1 MTNRLGLDDVRPV
14 ISGGRH
20 PTKAVVG
27 EVVPISALAWREGHD
42 ALSATLNVRGPE
54 ASPSFRRTVRVPM
67 HTSPHDEDQVN
78 ALFIPDAPGM
88 WTFRVDVWSD
98 PIATWRHAV
107 TSKINAGQ
115 TRAELANDLENG
127 ARLFL
132 RAAEG
137 APKKRRPELTAVA
150 ENLRRDE
157 LTPAE
162 AVAPAFEKEVVSLL
176 DQHPLRELL
185 TRGITRK
192 VKVERRKAL
201 FSSWYE
207 FFPRSTGGLDTDGHP
222 VHGTFATATAEL
234 DRVAAMGFDTVYFP
248 PIHPIG
254 EINRKGRNNTLT
266 PTPEDVGSPWA
277 IGSTAGG
284 HDAVHPALGTID
296 DFDTLVSRAGELGLE
311 VALDLALQCAPDHP
325 WAAEHPEW
333 FTVLPDGTI
342 AYAENPPKKY
352 QDIYPLNF
360 DNDPEGLYR
369 EILRVVLYWI
379 DHGITTFRVDN
390 PHTKPANFWEWL
402 ISTVHEKHPE
412 VIFLAEAFTRRPRL
426 YGLAKAGF
434 SQSYT
439 YFTWQTTKHE
449 LTEFGQEISRMADVC
464 RPNLF
469 VNTPD
474 ILHASLQYGGR
485 GMFAIRAVL
494 AATMSPLWGVYSGY
508 ELYEHRA
515 LKPGSE
521 EYLDSEKFELRP
533 RDYVAAE
540 QSGDS
545 LSVFISTLNRV
556 RREHPA
562 LQQLRVLDFHATDS
576 DQVLAYSKVDPVSG
590 DTVIIVV
597 NLDPYNA
604 VETTVHLDLERL
616 GMDSGAMFDV
626 HDEVSG
632 ADYLWGEH
640 NYVRLEPWNN
650 VAHILI
656 LPTVAPERREQLA
669 WRRIDR
675 YRA

>member
-27 EVVPISALAWREGHD
+27 EVVPISGLAWREGHD

-54 ASPSFRRTVRVPM
+54 TSPGFRRTVRIPM
-67 HTSPHDEDQVN
+67 HTSPHDQDQVN
-78 ALFIPDAPGM
+78 AVIVPDAPGM
-88 WTFRVDVWSD
+88 WTFRIDVWSD
-98 PIATWRHAV
+98 PVATWRHAV
-107 TSKINAGQ
+107 TSKIDAGQ
-115 TRAELANDLENG
+115 TRAELANDLEIG

-137 APKKRRPELTAVA
+137 APKKRRPEFASVVDS
-150 ENLRRDE
+150 LRRED
-157 LTPAE
+157 LSPAE
-162 AVAPAFEKEVVSLL
+162 AVAPAFEGDFVDLL
-176 DQHPLRELL
+176 DKHPLRELL

-192 VKVERRKAL
+192 IKVERPKAL

-207 FFPRSTGGLDTDGHP
+207 FFPRSTGGVDEEGRP
-222 VHGTFATATAEL
+222 VHGTFATAAAEL
-234 DRVAAMGFDTVYFP
+234 DRVAGMGFDTVYFP

-277 IGSTAGG
+277 IGSTVGG
-284 HDAVHPALGTID
+284 HDAVHPALGTIA
-296 DFDTLVSRAGELGLE
+296 DFDTLVSRAEELGLE

-369 EILRVVLYWI
+369 EILRVVLFWVG
-379 DHGITTFRVDN
+379 HGVTTFRVDN

-402 ISTVHEKHPE
+402 INAVHEKHPE

-439 YFTWQTTKHE
+439 YFTWQTTKRE
-449 LTEFGQEISRMADVC
+449 LTEFGEELSRMADVC

-485 GMFAIRAVL
+485 GMFALRAVL

-533 RDYVAAE
+533 RDYAAAE
-540 QSGDS
+540 ESGDS
-545 LSVFISTLNRV
+545 LSVFIRTLNRV

-562 LQQLRVLDFHATDS
+562 LQQLRILDFHATDS
-576 DQVLAYSKVDPVSG
+576 DQIIAYSKVDPVSG
-590 DTVIIVV
+590 DAVLVVV

-616 GMDSGAMFDV
+616 GLEPGAMFDV
-626 HDEVSG
+626 HDEISG

-650 VAHILI
+650 VAHLLV
-656 LPTVAPERREQLA
+656 LPTVKPELREQLA